1 MKYTISR
8 TEIADACVRKIILY
22 ISENFGKDV
31 ALKRLKNQRR
41 KQLFCVSKIPFAF
54 ANDRNLTAKSSVKE
68 NNSYNTAKYG
78 IEIIVENTMYSR
90 KRNDIIEF
98 E

>member
-1 MKYTISR
+1 MKKVLY
-8 TEIADACVRKIILY
+8 CWVRIMQEKHH
-22 ISENFGKDV
+22 F
-31 ALKRLKNQRR
+31 
-41 KQLFCVSKIPFAF
+41 FSKILVLNNAMERE
-54 ANDRNLTAKSSVKE
+54 NDRNLIAKSPVKE

-78 IEIIVENTMYSR
+78 IEIIIENTIYSR

>member
-1 MKYTISR
+1 MS
-8 TEIADACVRKIILY
+8 
-22 ISENFGKDV
+22 
-31 ALKRLKNQRR
+31 
-41 KQLFCVSKIPFAF
+41 VSKTLSFLL
-54 ANDRNLTAKSSVKE
+54 NDRNLTAKSPVKE

-78 IEIIVENTMYSR
+78 IQIIIENTIYSR

>member
-1 MKYTISR
+1 MS
-8 TEIADACVRKIILY
+8 
-22 ISENFGKDV
+22 
-31 ALKRLKNQRR
+31 
-41 KQLFCVSKIPFAF
+41 VSKIPFDF
-54 ANDRNLTAKSSVKE
+54 ANDRNLTAKSPVKE

-78 IEIIVENTMYSR
+78 IWIIIDNTIYSR

>member
-1 MKYTISR
+1 MIYKYNGL
-8 TEIADACVRKIILY
+8 ILQ
-22 ISENFGKDV
+22 IES
-31 ALKRLKNQRR
+31 
-41 KQLFCVSKIPFAF
+41 
-54 ANDRNLTAKSSVKE
+54 DRNLTAKSLVKE

-78 IEIIVENTMYSR
+78 VQIIIENTIYSR

>member
-1 MKYTISR
+1 MIYKYNGL
-8 TEIADACVRKIILY
+8 ILQ
-22 ISENFGKDV
+22 IES
-31 ALKRLKNQRR
+31 
-41 KQLFCVSKIPFAF
+41 
-54 ANDRNLTAKSSVKE
+54 DRNLTAKSPVKE

-78 IEIIVENTMYSR
+78 IQIIIENTIYSR

>member
-1 MKYTISR
+1 MVLCI
-8 TEIADACVRKIILY
+8 
-22 ISENFGKDV
+22 ENG
-31 ALKRLKNQRR
+31 L
-41 KQLFCVSKIPFAF
+41 
-54 ANDRNLTAKSSVKE
+54 ANDRNLTAKSPVKH

-78 IEIIVENTMYSR
+78 VRIITENTIYSR

>member
-1 MKYTISR
+1 MLMS
-8 TEIADACVRKIILY
+8 TEVQKEKKQKVLKTFKQP
-22 ISENFGKDV
+22 FGL
-31 ALKRLKNQRR
+31 AY
-41 KQLFCVSKIPFAF
+41 
-54 ANDRNLTAKSSVKE
+54 DRNLTAKSPVKE

-78 IEIIVENTMYSR
+78 IQIIIENTIYSR

>member
-1 MKYTISR
+1 MVL
-8 TEIADACVRKIILY
+8 C
-22 ISENFGKDV
+22 SENG
-31 ALKRLKNQRR
+31 L
-41 KQLFCVSKIPFAF
+41 
-54 ANDRNLTAKSSVKE
+54 ANDRNLTAKSPVKQ

-78 IEIIVENTMYSR
+78 IEIITENTIYSR

>member
-1 MKYTISR
+1 MIYKYNGL
-8 TEIADACVRKIILY
+8 ILQ
-22 ISENFGKDV
+22 IES
-31 ALKRLKNQRR
+31 
-41 KQLFCVSKIPFAF
+41 
-54 ANDRNLTAKSSVKE
+54 DRNLTAKSLVKE

-78 IEIIVENTMYSR
+78 TQIIMENTIYSR